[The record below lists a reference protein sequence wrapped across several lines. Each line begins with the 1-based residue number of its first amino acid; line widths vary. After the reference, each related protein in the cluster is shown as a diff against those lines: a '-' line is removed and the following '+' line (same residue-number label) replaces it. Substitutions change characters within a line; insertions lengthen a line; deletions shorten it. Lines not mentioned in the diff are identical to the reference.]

1 MQWKGKTWS
10 CAVLL
15 KLSRHVLVSALGPN
29 LAWTIFPYN
38 SCDQDLKPT
47 ETLISPLK
55 LLQVNVKP
63 LLLHRVLRFLG
74 DLGFL
79 VESQQNKA
87 FSLLKKKIYK
97 TGTPVKNPNIQST
110 GRWCDWS
117 MHACFLVVLA
127 WSLQPCMLRFLPWLQ
142 TLLFWTLFWH
152 PPWSHNALLRVDICI
167 SRLFIK
173 FAKLMVIC
181 GICTDNGK
189 EST

>member
-1 MQWKGKTWS
+1 MANSVLFLCLVWSNSSFDDSSSLGLLDYNVGRRSTRETTGGLQALGDDIKTNGDHHLNMQWKGKTWP

-15 KLSRHVLVSALGPN
+15 KLSRHVLVSALGPD
-29 LAWTIFPYN
+29 LAWTIFPYD

-55 LLQVNVKP
+55 LLQINVKP

-110 GRWCDWS
+110 GR
-117 MHACFLVVLA
+117 
-127 WSLQPCMLRFLPWLQ
+127 
-142 TLLFWTLFWH
+142 
-152 PPWSHNALLRVDICI
+152 
-167 SRLFIK
+167 
-173 FAKLMVIC
+173 
-181 GICTDNGK
+181 
-189 EST
+189 